1 MSPAKE
7 AFNLGMADAEVL
19 LARLNDKDAKM
30 TQEQCEVHKRAT
42 LLLACAAW
50 ETYVEERVS
59 QSLTARIDA
68 VGGND
73 FTEFVRRRLD
83 EELKSFNNPNAEK
96 TRKLFRDF
104 LAVKDVTH
112 FWRLSGYTADQ
123 SRARL
128 DSLLKKRGH
137 AAHHARSARQG
148 TPAPHLITKPELEK
162 GLNFLK
168 MLVEATEKS
177 LVT

>member
-1 MSPAKE
+1 LSRAKE
-7 AFNLGMADAEVL
+7 AFDLGIGDAEVL
-19 LARLNDKDAKM
+19 MARLNDKDAKL
-30 TQEQCEVHKRAT
+30 TQEQGEVHKRAT

-59 QSLTARIDA
+59 ESLEAKINVA
-68 VGGND
+68 GSSD
-73 FTEFVRRRLD
+73 FTEFVKKRLE

-112 FWRLSGYTADQ
+112 FWRLSGYTPDQ
-123 SRARL
+123 ARQRL
-128 DSLLKKRGH
+128 DTLFKKRGH
-137 AAHHARSARQG
+137 AAHHTRPAKQG
-148 TPAPHLITKPELEK
+148 TLSPHLITKPELEK

-168 MLVEATEKS
+168 MLVEATERGIGD
-177 LVT
+177 

>member
-1 MSPAKE
+1 MSRAKE
-7 AFNLGMADAEVL
+7 TFDLGIGDAEVL
-19 LARLNDKDAKM
+19 MARLNDRDAM
-30 TQEQCEVHKRAT
+30 LTQEQEEVHKRAT

-59 QSLTARIDA
+59 ELLDA
-68 VGGND
+68 KINAAGSSD
-73 FTEFVRRRLD
+73 FTEFVKMRLA

-112 FWRLSGYTADQ
+112 FWRLSGYTPDQ
-123 SRARL
+123 AKQRL
-128 DSLLKKRGH
+128 DTLLKKRGH
-137 AAHHARSARQG
+137 AAHHTRSTRQG
-148 TPAPHLITKPELEK
+148 TASPHLISKPELKK

-168 MLVEATEKS
+168 MVVEATERG
-177 LVT
+177 LGD